1 MADDSSPFAL
11 LCQLEQRALALAAP
25 LPSPEEVVQH
35 FSGIGFRLERRLYV
49 VSIGEV
55 TEILYQPPCT
65 ALPGVKSWV
74 KGIANLRG
82 RLLPVLDLC
91 DFLAQPSA
99 SPRKQHRVLV
109 VEQGETLVGLLVNEV
124 FGMQH
129 FLLDSFEPQAPE
141 LSTLE
146 AEISPFIEGVFRNQQ
161 PWLLFDPQALLA
173 DSRFLQV
180 AV

>member
-1 MADDSSPFAL
+1 MADDSAPFAL

-35 FSGIGFRLERRLYV
+35 FSGIGFRLGQRRYV
-49 VSIGEV
+49 VSMSDV

-65 ALPGVKSWV
+65 ALPGVKGWV
-74 KGIANLRG
+74 K
-82 RLLPVLDLC
+82 LLPVLDLC
-91 DFLAQPSA
+91 GFLAQPSA

-109 VEQGETLVGLLVNEV
+109 VEQGETLVGLLVDEV

-129 FLLDSFEPQAPE
+129 FLLDSFEPQAAE
-141 LSTLE
+141 LNRLE
-146 AEISPFIEGVFRNQQ
+146 AEISPFIEGVFRHQQ
-161 PWLLFDPQALLA
+161 PWLLFDPHTLLA

-180 AV
+180 AA